1 MIPDADNEGP
11 RAKTLML
18 GAFAIV
24 YVVWGSTYLAIRVAV
39 ETMPPFLM
47 AGIRFLVAGG
57 VLFAWLLLRGTPM
70 PSRLHWRN
78 SAIVGVLLLL
88 GGNGLVVWAEQSV
101 PSGLAALLICLS
113 PVWFAL
119 FDWARPGGTRPAAM
133 TWLGIA
139 VGFSGVVLLV
149 TGRHGGLAGG
159 DVGLGGLAALMV
171 ACASWAAGSVFNRY
185 NAKPDSPLLGAAMQ
199 MLCGGAA
206 LVAVAAL
213 HGELTPTA
221 WAGISRRSV
230 AAFCYLIVFGSW
242 IGFSAYVYLLKVS
255 TPAKVSTYAYV
266 NPVIA
271 VGLGALVLDEP
282 VTARVL
288 WASLVIVAGVVLI
301 TLPKRAPAK
310 A

>member
-1 MIPDADNEGP
+1 LPLAVPEGDLTSDNFSSLDPPWIAPASFVFPGGIHCGFSETIPRESTAPMTPDAGNEGP

-47 AGIRFLVAGG
+47 AGTRFLVAGG
-57 VLFAWLLLRGTPM
+57 VLFAWLRLRGAPM

-119 FDWARPGGTRPAAM
+119 FDWARPGGTRPSAT

-149 TGRHGGLAGG
+149 TGRDGGLASAGVGIGG
-159 DVGLGGLAALMV
+159 FAALMV

-185 NAKPDSPLLGAAMQ
+185 NAKPDSHLLGAAMQ
-199 MLCGGAA
+199 MLC
-206 LVAVAAL
+206 
-213 HGELTPTA
+213 
-221 WAGISRRSV
+221 
-230 AAFCYLIVFGSW
+230 
-242 IGFSAYVYLLKVS
+242 
-255 TPAKVSTYAYV
+255 
-266 NPVIA
+266 
-271 VGLGALVLDEP
+271 
-282 VTARVL
+282 
-288 WASLVIVAGVVLI
+288 
-301 TLPKRAPAK
+301 KRHV
-310 A
+310 

>member
-1 MIPDADNEGP
+1 MTPDADNARP
-11 RAKTLML
+11 RAKTLKL

-24 YVVWGSTYLAIRVAV
+24 YVVWGSTYLAIRVAI

-47 AGIRFLVAGG
+47 AGTRFLVAGG
-57 VLFAWLLLRGTPM
+57 VLFAWLLLRGVPM

-119 FDWARPGGTRPAAM
+119 FDWARPGGTRPSLT

-139 VGFSGVVLLV
+139 VGFFGVVLLV
-149 TGRHGGLAGG
+149 AGRDGHLAGAG
-159 DVGLGGLAALMV
+159 VGVGGLAALMV

-185 NAKPDSPLLGAAMQ
+185 NAKPESHLLGAAMQ

-206 LVAVAAL
+206 LFAVAAL
-213 HGELTPTA
+213 HGEVTPAA
-221 WAGISRRSV
+221 WAGLSGRSV

-301 TLPKRAPAK
+301 TLPKRVPAK